1 MATTQQYSL
10 RWNNYLR
17 HLTYSLDNLRLN
29 DDFVDVSL
37 CVDGRRIN
45 AHKVV
50 LSSCSS
56 YFKEIFK
63 ENPHPHPVIIF
74 KFIKFE
80 DLNSIIE
87 FMYQGEVNVQQE
99 ALQSFLQTAELLAVQ
114 GLTAEEKEKPQ
125 LPLAPLISDNKLIK
139 TIPSTIRA
147 VSEHQQQQHQQQQQQ
162 QQVTQAQSG
171 TQTIEIPTATLLQPT
186 TASQVQSQVAAAA
199 AAAAAA
205 ASQLQH
211 QHQQQQHQQQ
221 QQQHHHVQT
230 AQIQHIQV
238 QSAPPPQQQ
247 QQQQQSQQSQQQQS
261 QQQQQQQTNPVQH
274 LTITNAVAL
283 QAANS
288 VKKRKITF
296 SDDDDNIYTTE
307 TVDYAVKDEQTI
319 GKSDMTFLRGAVK
332 MDIHTDYIVG
342 EDDRL
347 SDGATPQTS
356 QDDTTGAAQTVAQY
370 SSEYEILTESE
381 IEEKYHA
388 DADNAEIAIEMTR
401 LLGSA
406 SAAAAASSAQ
416 AVLDDADGGGDGGGG
431 AGIPSS
437 TMTSVKTDGK
447 GGVINGVPRTG
458 TVLVP
463 LQVPLPGVGTRSSA
477 PVRKLPAS
485 EDEGTDAAPSTPLI
499 CSFCKRRL
507 KSMNALRRHIASRHS
522 EIQGKEHECFI
533 CMKSFKT
540 KWSLSTH
547 NSRFHREVRS
557 SKEYTK
563 IELADPL
570 NTT

>member
-17 HLTYSLDNLRLN
+17 HLTYSLDNHRLN

-37 CVDGRRIN
+37 CVDGRRIK

-125 LPLAPLISDNKLIK
+125 LPVAPLISEHKLIK

-147 VSEHQQQQHQQQQQQ
+147 VNEQQQQQ
-162 QQVTQAQSG
+162 QQVANVPQAQSA
-171 TQTIEIPTATLLQPT
+171 TQTIEIPTATLLQAT
-186 TASQVQSQVAAAA
+186 TASQVQSQVVAAAA
-199 AAAAAA
+199 AAAQ
-205 ASQLQH
+205 QLQV
-211 QHQQQQHQQQ
+211 QQQQ
-221 QQQHHHVQT
+221 QQQHHHHHGQT
-230 AQIQHIQV
+230 TQIQHIQV

-247 QQQQQSQQSQQQQS
+247 QQQQS
-261 QQQQQQQTNPVQH
+261 QQQQQQTTPVQTQH

-283 QAANS
+283 PTASS

-319 GKSDMTFLRGAVK
+319 VKTAEMTFLRGAVK
-332 MDIHTDYIVG
+332 MDIPDYIVG
-342 EDDRL
+342 EVDDRL

-356 QDDTTGAAQTVAQY
+356 QDATTAAAQNVAQY

-381 IEEKYHA
+381 MEEKYQA
-388 DADNAEIAIEMTR
+388 DADNAEIAIEMTG
-401 LLGSA
+401 LLGAGSGTTGA
-406 SAAAAASSAQ
+406 NSSQ
-416 AVLDDADGGGDGGGG
+416 VMEDAGGGG
-431 AGIPSS
+431 TTTGSS
-437 TMTSVKTDGK
+437 TTLSVTPVNKSDSK
-447 GGVINGVPRTG
+447 ASG
-458 TVLVP
+458 TNDSP
-463 LQVPLPGVGTRSSA
+463 NNKWTECQ
-477 PVRKLPAS
+477 
-485 EDEGTDAAPSTPLI
+485 
-499 CSFCKRRL
+499 FCKMVITTVNL
-507 KSMNALRRHIASRHS
+507 WRHIRTQHTPQPPRKCDLCNKNFKNKYSLR
-522 EIQGKEHECFI
+522 EHIRISHEQKVAI
-533 CMKSFKT
+533 KT
-540 KWSLSTH
+540 E
-547 NSRFHREVRS
+547 N
-557 SKEYTK
+557 
-563 IELADPL
+563 
-570 NTT
+570 

>member
-17 HLTYSLDNLRLN
+17 HLTYSLDNHRLN

-37 CVDGRRIN
+37 CVDGRRIK

-125 LPLAPLISDNKLIK
+125 LPVAPLISEHKLIK

-147 VSEHQQQQHQQQQQQ
+147 VNEQQ
-162 QQVTQAQSG
+162 QQVANVAQAQTA
-171 TQTIEIPTATLLQPT
+171 TQTIEIPTATLLQAT
-186 TASQVQSQVAAAA
+186 TASQVQSQVVAAAA
-199 AAAAAA
+199 AAAQ
-205 ASQLQH
+205 QLQV
-211 QHQQQQHQQQ
+211 QQ

-230 AQIQHIQV
+230 TQIQHIQV

-247 QQQQQSQQSQQQQS
+247 QQQQQQQQS
-261 QQQQQQQTNPVQH
+261 QQQQTTPVQTQH

-283 QAANS
+283 PAASS
-288 VKKRKITF
+288 VKKRKLTF

-319 GKSDMTFLRGAVK
+319 VKTAEMTFLRGAVK
-332 MDIHTDYIVG
+332 MDIPDYIVG
-342 EDDRL
+342 EVDDRL

-356 QDDTTGAAQTVAQY
+356 QDATTGAAQNVAQY

-381 IEEKYHA
+381 MEEKYQA

-401 LLGSA
+401 LLSNA
-406 SAAAAASSAQ
+406 SGTAGANSGQ
-416 AVLDDADGGGDGGGG
+416 VMEDAGGGG
-431 AGIPSS
+431 AS
-437 TMTSVKTDGK
+437 TG
-447 GGVINGVPRTG
+447 
-458 TVLVP
+458 
-463 LQVPLPGVGTRSSA
+463 
-477 PVRKLPAS
+477 
-485 EDEGTDAAPSTPLI
+485 PSTTVSVTPVKQSDNKASGTNDSPNNKWTE
-499 CSFCKRRL
+499 CQFCKMVITTVNL
-507 KSMNALRRHIASRHS
+507 WRHIRTQHTPQPPRKCDLCNKNFKNKYSLR
-522 EIQGKEHECFI
+522 EHIRISHEQKVSI
-533 CMKSFKT
+533 KT
-540 KWSLSTH
+540 E
-547 NSRFHREVRS
+547 N
-557 SKEYTK
+557 
-563 IELADPL
+563 
-570 NTT
+570 

>member
-17 HLTYSLDNLRLN
+17 HLTYSLDNHRLN

-37 CVDGRRIN
+37 CVDGRRIK

-125 LPLAPLISDNKLIK
+125 LPVAPLISEHKLIK

-147 VSEHQQQQHQQQQQQ
+147 VNEQQ
-162 QQVTQAQSG
+162 QQVANVAQAQTA
-171 TQTIEIPTATLLQPT
+171 TQTIEIPTATLLQAT
-186 TASQVQSQVAAAA
+186 TASQVQSQVVAAAA
-199 AAAAAA
+199 AAAQ
-205 ASQLQH
+205 QLQV
-211 QHQQQQHQQQ
+211 QQ

-230 AQIQHIQV
+230 TQIQHIQV

-247 QQQQQSQQSQQQQS
+247 QQQQQQQQS
-261 QQQQQQQTNPVQH
+261 QQQQTTPVQTQH

-283 QAANS
+283 PAASS
-288 VKKRKITF
+288 VKKRKLTF

-319 GKSDMTFLRGAVK
+319 VKTAEMTFLRGAVK
-332 MDIHTDYIVG
+332 MDIPDYIVG
-342 EDDRL
+342 EVDDRL

-356 QDDTTGAAQTVAQY
+356 QDATTGAAQNVAQY

-381 IEEKYHA
+381 MEEKYQA

-401 LLGSA
+401 LLSNA
-406 SAAAAASSAQ
+406 SGTAGANSGQ
-416 AVLDDADGGGDGGGG
+416 VMEDAGGGG
-431 AGIPSS
+431 ASTGPS
-437 TMTSVKTDGK
+437 TTVSVTPVKQSDNK
-447 GGVINGVPRTG
+447 ASG
-458 TVLVP
+458 TNVAMK
-463 LQVPLPGVGTRSSA
+463 QEPGTEPDVQPEA
-477 PVRKLPAS
+477 PATAP
-485 EDEGTDAAPSTPLI
+485 AAPTPAAHTPGSDEENAQDTGLAPLS
-499 CSFCKRRL
+499 CSFCSRHL
-507 KSMNALRRHIASRHS
+507 KSTNALRRHIASRHS

-547 NSRFHREVRS
+547 NSRFHREMGCS
-557 SKEYTK
+557 TKGFTK
-563 IELADPL
+563 IEYSDH
-570 NTT
+570 